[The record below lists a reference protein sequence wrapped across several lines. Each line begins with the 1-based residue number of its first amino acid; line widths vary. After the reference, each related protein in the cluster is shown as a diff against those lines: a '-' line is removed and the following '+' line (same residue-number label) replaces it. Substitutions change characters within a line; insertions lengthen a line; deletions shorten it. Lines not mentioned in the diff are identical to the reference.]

1 MKLSEFKKYLNGV
14 KEVNFQLPNKEMVPT
29 HFHVTEVGEVT
40 KNFIDCGGTI
50 RNEKVVNFQLWQ
62 AADYDHRLSAEKL
75 LNIIN
80 LSEEKLNIGDF
91 EIEVEYQAETIGKYN
106 VGFENEKFLLLNKF
120 TDCLAKDNCGIP
132 EEKLKVK
139 LSDLQ
144 NQSCCSPESGCC

>member
-1 MKLSEFKKYLNGV
+1 MVPVPNRTTVSGKPLLDFV
-14 KEVNFQLPNKEMVPT
+14 KEGK
-29 HFHVTEVGEVT
+29 
-40 KNFIDCGGTI
+40 I
-50 RNEKVVNFQLWQ
+50 
-62 AADYDHRLSAEKL
+62 
-75 LNIIN
+75 
-80 LSEEKLNIGDF
+80 SEEKLNIGDF